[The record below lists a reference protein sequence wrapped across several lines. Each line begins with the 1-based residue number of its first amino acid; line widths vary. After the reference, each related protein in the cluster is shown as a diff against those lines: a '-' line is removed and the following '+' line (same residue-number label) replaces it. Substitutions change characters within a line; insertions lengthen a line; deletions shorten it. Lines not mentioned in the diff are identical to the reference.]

1 MDASASGNYA
11 LFDLVA
17 ALHWIQTNI
26 ADFGGDRSRVTLMGH
41 GYGAALSHLL
51 SLAPVTQ
58 RKKAILCL
66 YPSFCI
72 NFLDLF
78 YRLDFMN

>member
-1 MDASASGNYA
+1 MLLLTHFVHTGFLSTMDDAASGNYA
-11 LFDLVA
+11 LFELVA

-41 GYGAALSHLL
+41 GYGAALAHLL

-58 RKKAILCL
+58 R
-66 YPSFCI
+66 
-72 NFLDLF
+72 
-78 YRLDFMN
+78 M